1 MTIASTPKPTIRYP
15 AIRFGQ
21 MATGNLMPPGSG
33 KLPSTVKKPLPT
45 SLPHFTVV
53 HSNATSDKSATSLWQ
68 DLFALTP
75 HRKKIIWLTFLS
87 FLALC

>member
-1 MTIASTPKPTIRYP
+1 MTIAFTTKPAIRYPAIRYP

-21 MATGNLMPPGSG
+21 MATGNLTPPGSG
-33 KLPSTVKKPLPT
+33 ELPS
-45 SLPHFTVV
+45 S
-53 HSNATSDKSATSLWQ
+53 ATSDKSATSLWQ
-68 DLFALTP
+68 DLFTLTP